1 MNPRLHLLA
10 WDRPL
15 LPQAVDLLAAGW
27 LGTGPLDLGD
37 LLVVVPTRQ
46 SGRRLRE
53 ALAAHA
59 AARGQAVFPP
69 RVVPP
74 ETLATLGAPTT
85 GVASRLAS
93 QMAWITVLRA
103 VPLDEFRAV
112 FPVDPTARDFT
123 WARRLAGQFL
133 RLQST
138 LAEAGLR
145 LTGVAGRAGTDFPE
159 VVRWMQLAR
168 LEQSYDAELA
178 ARQLRDVQ
186 AAKLDQAPSPSLP
199 PGIKKII
206 VLATPDPLPLAIGML
221 ARLAE
226 RVPVGIAVCGPAAEP
241 LDTLFDEWGR
251 PRAEVWANRLL
262 VWQDFEQ
269 RVRLCP
275 DPAAQ
280 AGQMVV
286 LAQGYAAPEGLLA
299 VGVADPEVLAPLE
312 NGLGRAG
319 VPAFNPE
326 GRPRKRDGLYA
337 LLALLA
343 DFAATADFVPA
354 AALDYQRKLE
364 SQAKV
369 AQSRLAEEQHRQQH
383 STPQAREV
391 GLAQLAVLL
400 QKFRKV

>member
-1 MNPRLHLLA
+1 MTTRLHLLP

-27 LGTGPLDLGD
+27 SGEGPLNLGD
-37 LLVVVPTRQ
+37 WLVVVPTRQ

-74 ETLATLGAPTT
+74 ETFANLGAPTA
-85 GVASRLAS
+85 GVASRMAS
-93 QMAWITVLRA
+93 QLAWITVLRA
-103 VPLDEFRAV
+103 VRLGEFRAV
-112 FPVDPTARDFT
+112 FPVDPPARDFT

-133 RLQST
+133 HLQST

-145 LTGVAGRAGTDFPE
+145 MAGVAARAGTDFPE
-159 VVRWMQLAR
+159 VARWVQLAQ

-178 ARQLRDVQ
+178 ARHLRDVQ
-186 AAKLDQAPSPSLP
+186 AAKLDCAASPSLP

-226 RVPVGIAVCGPAAEP
+226 RMPVEIAVCGPAAEP

-251 PRAEVWANRLL
+251 PRAEVWAERML

-280 AGQMVV
+280 AGQIVT

-299 VGVADPEVLAPLE
+299 VG
-312 NGLGRAG
+312 GGR
-319 VPAFNPE
+319 
-326 GRPRKRDGLYA
+326 
-337 LLALLA
+337 
-343 DFAATADFVPA
+343 
-354 AALDYQRKLE
+354 
-364 SQAKV
+364 S
-369 AQSRLAEEQHRQQH
+369 
-383 STPQAREV
+383 
-391 GLAQLAVLL
+391 
-400 QKFRKV
+400 